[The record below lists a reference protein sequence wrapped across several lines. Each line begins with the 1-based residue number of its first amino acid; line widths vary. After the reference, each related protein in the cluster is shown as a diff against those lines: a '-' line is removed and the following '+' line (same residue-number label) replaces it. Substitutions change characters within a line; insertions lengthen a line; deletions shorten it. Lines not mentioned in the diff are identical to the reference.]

1 MGRFRIVLGVS
12 GPYEVLI
19 AFAPCVWAVGAWPR
33 RDDVLRSGEMRTV
46 LLLSIVGLLF
56 GAATGQDDAKS
67 QTRLGTDYLLG
78 RGV

>member
-1 MGRFRIVLGVS
+1 VLGVS

-56 GAATGQDDAKS
+56 GAATGQ
-67 QTRLGTDYLLG
+67 
-78 RGV
+78 